1 MSDPDKDE
9 IDGPRG
15 RRSVLMLLPLAIAGG
30 LGAFFYNGLGR
41 DQDTLP
47 SVLINKPVP
56 QSMDLPSLHDGGPN
70 LSAATL
76 QGPGVKIV
84 NIWASWCGPC
94 RVEHPFLMDLAKMGL
109 PVYGINYK
117 DNPDNAKR
125 FLVDLGDPFTNVG
138 ADTKG
143 RMGIEWGVY
152 GVPETFVIDGDGRIA
167 YKHVGPIQNDDLARV
182 ILPAMRK
189 AGWEG

>member
-1 MSDPDKDE
+1 MAKTDPDAPK
-9 IDGPRG
+9 GK
-15 RRSVLMLLPLAIAGG
+15 RRLSALLPLVLALG
-30 LGAFFYNGLGR
+30 LGVLFYAMLGR

-47 SVLINKPVP
+47 SALIAKPVP
-56 QSMDLPSLHDGGPN
+56 QMDLPNLTEGGPA
-70 LSAATL
+70 LTTATL

-94 RVEHPFLMDLAKMGL
+94 RVEHPKLMELSAAGV

-117 DNPDNAKR
+117 DDPEKARK
-125 FLVDLGDPFTNVG
+125 FLRDLGNPFTIVG
-138 ADTKG
+138 LDEKG

-152 GVPETFVIDGDGRIA
+152 GVPETFVIDAEGRIA
-167 YKHVGPIQNDDLARV
+167 HKHVGPIQNNDLETK

-189 AGWEG
+189 AGWNG